1 MSVTMGTAY
10 GQSKSNVVV
19 KEWYVPTIHY
29 LTGPMAGIGADR
41 KWLEERL
48 WAEINAAGGIAGK
61 PLVSDICDSAL
72 DPTKSAACMAKAIDA
87 GALCT
92 CGPTNDME
100 SKAALPLASRAGI
113 FVFSGACTTTVA
125 KQFFPWTIYTLSPT
139 EEGVKYQMEL
149 WRKHEPTIKAMVG
162 LEEPINP
169 QMHVLQDGFQQT
181 FKAMGLGAK
190 GIVTVPSGMADYSAV
205 VVRAIGTGA
214 DAFTI
219 GATGEVSAKLVNELV
234 SRGVNPRHIYL
245 QIGNI
250 GPEFLDQC
258 KGHDEGVYS
267 GWSPTY
273 ASTPEFARLSK
284 LFKDAHGGKPW
295 SGLTVVTYDMITMIK
310 DAIEKTGITGDRAK
324 LKEER
329 LKIRDYALN
338 QKQFH
343 GLDATYDV
351 VNGLAVGYPQRLF
364 RVHND
369 EMPLVEEFIPKGAH

>member
-1 MSVTMGTAY
+1 
-10 GQSKSNVVV
+10 
-19 KEWYVPTIHY
+19 
-29 LTGPMAGIGADR
+29 
-41 KWLEERL
+41 
-48 WAEINAAGGIAGK
+48 
-61 PLVSDICDSAL
+61 
-72 DPTKSAACMAKAIDA
+72 
-87 GALCT
+87 
-92 CGPTNDME
+92 
-100 SKAALPLASRAGI
+100 
-113 FVFSGACTTTVA
+113 VA